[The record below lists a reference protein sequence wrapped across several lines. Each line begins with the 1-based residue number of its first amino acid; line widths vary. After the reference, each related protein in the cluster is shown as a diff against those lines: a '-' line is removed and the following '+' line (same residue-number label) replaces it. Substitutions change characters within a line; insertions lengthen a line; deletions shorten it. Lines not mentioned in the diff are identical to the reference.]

1 MGQDGT
7 AERFRKALDRE
18 AEHVAEVR
26 GWCESLSSPRK
37 PSTGKSLSRVTIV
50 GSTVEEMKMPTP
62 NADSLGMP
70 KGKGAELG
78 QKVVDKIDE
87 NRGAAASG
95 LESTASALREK
106 ADTLPGGEK
115 VADAAHA
122 TANAVGVAADYVRA
136 NDLKAMIA
144 DVQRLVKNN
153 PGPALLSAAAL
164 GFLIA
169 RTFSRD

>member
-1 MGQDGT
+1 
-7 AERFRKALDRE
+7 
-18 AEHVAEVR
+18 
-26 GWCESLSSPRK
+26 
-37 PSTGKSLSRVTIV
+37 
-50 GSTVEEMKMPTP
+50 MPTP

-70 KGKGAELG
+70 KGKGAEMG

-95 LESTASALREK
+95 LESAASALREK

-115 VADAAHA
+115 VANAAHA
-122 TANAVGVAADYVRA
+122 TADAVGVAADYVRET
-136 NDLKAMIA
+136 DLKAMMA
-144 DVQRLVKNN
+144 DVQQLVKNN
-153 PGPALLSAAAL
+153 PGPALLTAAAL